1 MSSFGARRKAR
12 VIKVDEDEGDASPV
26 AVTGSNGQPD
36 GMSSTAT
43 RRPLLIAT
51 SKANRS
57 SADAPKPTPA
67 AKFGKK
73 PFRQSGLR
81 KAINIS
87 EEPNPDDPPSG
98 DDDGPVVVRAT
109 ATKKKRAAPSSRLS
123 FGPGQDASDAP
134 KKPTIASATVRK
146 PSASQRLPLR
156 RFNDDD
162 DDDRPRYSKEYLAEL
177 QSSTPNTP
185 QNAPTSEGD
194 PMELDPSE
202 LEGAL
207 IVESDGPSAEPL
219 VKPTT
224 VLSATEIAERKQR
237 RARLA
242 QEQDFISM
250 EDDNDDDDFTS
261 RKKKAEPES
270 RLVREDEDLGE
281 GFDDFVE
288 DGGLS
293 LGKRAEREANV
304 RRRREMAEQ
313 IQMAEG
319 NSDDESDDSDAER
332 RAAFEA
338 AQSRSGMDGLAKP
351 AASRPHDAAMQVPA
365 KITPLPDLDGCLER
379 LRTTL
384 QAMEATLQSKQGR
397 VNELRVEREAIVT
410 REKEV
415 QGLLDEAGIKY
426 KAALGG
432 RGGALTAGDG
442 GQSPVVQMQNAGMSE
457 LAVDRG
463 LESFGTTPNRRPE
476 GEE

>member
-12 VIKVDEDEGDASPV
+12 VIKVDDDEENVSKSAVSANQDTEDNAS
-26 AVTGSNGQPD
+26 
-36 GMSSTAT
+36 
-43 RRPLLIAT
+43 
-51 SKANRS
+51 K
-57 SADAPKPTPA
+57 PA

-81 KAINIS
+81 KSININ
-87 EEPNPDDPPSG
+87 EDPAPDAGSG
-98 DDDGPVVVRAT
+98 GEDGPVVVRPSAI
-109 ATKKKRAAPSSRLS
+109 ASKKKRAPATRLS
-123 FGPGQDASDAP
+123 FGPGQDAVDTP
-134 KKPTIASATVRK
+134 KKPLAASAAARK
-146 PSASQRLPLR
+146 PPTSQRLPLR
-156 RFNDDD
+156 RFNDDEE
-162 DDDRPRYSKEYLAEL
+162 DRPRYNKEYLAEL

-185 QNAPTSEGD
+185 MDAPTSEGD

-207 IVESDGPSAEPL
+207 IVESDVPTITPQVE
-219 VKPTT
+219 PTT
-224 VLSATEIAERKQR
+224 VLSATQIAERKQR

-242 QEQDFISM
+242 QEQDFISL
-250 EDDNDDDDFTS
+250 DDGNDDDDYTS
-261 RKKKAEPES
+261 RKKAEPES

-293 LGKRAEREANV
+293 LGRKAEREANV

-351 AASRPHDAAMQVPA
+351 ASARPHDASMQVPA

-384 QAMEATLQSKQGR
+384 QAMETSLQSKQGR
-397 VNELRVEREAIVT
+397 VDELKAEREAIVA
-410 REKEV
+410 REMEV
-415 QGLLDEAGIKY
+415 QGLLNEAGNKY
-426 KAALGG
+426 KAAVGG
-432 RGGALTAGDG
+432 RGGLLPSVDG
-442 GQSPVVQMQNAGMSE
+442 NQSPAVQIQNAGMSE

-463 LESFGTTPNRRPE
+463 LESFGTTPNRKLDM
-476 GEE
+476 EE